1 MAAQEEL
8 LRPQPPQQKPRA
20 IILREDAQTD
30 PAFGKT
36 PQQRSVE
43 EHLELGI
50 VNLDKPAGPT
60 SHQISAWVKEIL
72 KAKKAGHS
80 GTLDPDVSGVLPI
93 GLNRA
98 TRSLYSLLPAG
109 KEYVGVMHL
118 HSEAKPEKLAEVI
131 KMFTGKTI
139 MQKPPVRSAV
149 RRVFRP
155 RTIYSLEVL
164 EVDGR
169 DVLFYTKVQAGTYI
183 RKLCHDIGT
192 YLTGAHMAELRRTK
206 AGPYGEKESVTLH
219 DLADAYA
226 VWKEDGGDE
235 KLLKKTVL
243 PVESAAELLPKIW
256 VKDGAIEALC
266 QGANLA
272 AVGISKFS
280 EGIQKGDLLAV
291 FSLKGEFVA
300 LGNAMMDSV
309 QMASEKRGWA
319 ADTKRVV
326 MPAGTYPK
334 MWKTSGQKQN
344 SGKTI

>member
-1 MAAQEEL
+1 MAEEKE
-8 LRPQPPQQKPRA
+8 RT
-20 IILREDAQTD
+20 IIVREESQTD
-30 PAFGKT
+30 ASFGKAPSERT
-36 PQQRSVE
+36 VE

-60 SHQISAWVKEIL
+60 SHQISAWVKDIL

-109 KEYVGVMHL
+109 KEYAGVMHL
-118 HSEAKPEKLAEVI
+118 HSEAKPEKLAEAI
-131 KMFTGKTI
+131 KMFAGRTI
-139 MQKPPVRSAV
+139 MQKPPLRSAV

-155 RTIYSLEVL
+155 RTVYSLDVL

-169 DVLFYTKVQAGTYI
+169 DVLFYTRVQAGTYI

-192 YLTGAHMAELRRTK
+192 FLTGAHMAELRRTK
-206 AGPYGEKESVTLH
+206 AGPYGESDSVTLH

-226 VWKEDGGDE
+226 VWKEDGDE
-235 KLLKKTVL
+235 KPLKKAVL

-272 AVGISKFS
+272 AVGISRLS
-280 EGIQKGDLLAV
+280 DGIQKGDLLAI

-300 LGNAMMDSV
+300 LGNAMMDSA
-309 QMASEKRGWA
+309 QMTSEKRGWA

-326 MPAGTYPK
+326 MQAGTYPR
-334 MWKTSGQKQN
+334 MWKTK
-344 SGKTI
+344 KE

>member
-1 MAAQEEL
+1 MAEE
-8 LRPQPPQQKPRA
+8 QQRRA
-20 IILREDAQTD
+20 IVIREDSQTD
-30 PAFGKT
+30 PAYGKT
-36 PQQRSVE
+36 PEKRSVE

-60 SHQISAWVKEIL
+60 SHQISSWVKDIL

-118 HSEAKPEKLAEVI
+118 HKEVKPERLAEVV

-149 RRVFRP
+149 RREFRP
-155 RTIYSLEVL
+155 RTIHSFEVL
-164 EVDGR
+164 ETDGR
-169 DVLFYTKVQAGTYI
+169 DVLFYTRVQAGTYI
-183 RKLCHDIGT
+183 RKLCHDMGT
-192 YLTGAHMAELRRTK
+192 YMSGAHMAELRRTK
-206 AGPYGEKESVTLH
+206 AGPYGEKSSVSLH

-226 VWKEDGGDE
+226 IWKEEGRE
-235 KLLKKTVL
+235 ELLKRAVL

-280 EGIQKGDLLAV
+280 EGIKKGELLAI

-300 LGNAMMDSV
+300 LGNAMMDSM

-326 MPAGTYPK
+326 LPAGTYPK
-334 MWKTSGQKQN
+334 MWKTTQKTRELAVKN
-344 SGKTI
+344 KTI

>member
-1 MAAQEEL
+1 MESRFEMAEE
-8 LRPQPPQQKPRA
+8 QGRA
-20 IILREDAQTD
+20 IVIREDAQTD
-30 PAFGKT
+30 PAFGKV
-36 PQQRSVE
+36 PQKRSVE

-60 SHQISAWVKEIL
+60 SHQISAWVKDVL

-118 HSEAKPEKLAEVI
+118 HSSNVKPERLAEVV
-131 KMFTGKTI
+131 KMFAGKTI

-149 RRVFRP
+149 RREFRP
-155 RTIYSLEVL
+155 RTIHSFEAMEL
-164 EVDGR
+164 DGR
-169 DVLFYTKVQAGTYI
+169 DVLFYTRVQAGTYI
-183 RKLCHDIGT
+183 RKLCHDMGT
-192 YLTGAHMAELRRTK
+192 YLGGAHMAELRRTK
-206 AGPYGEKESVTLH
+206 AGPYDEKSSVCLH

-226 VWKEDGGDE
+226 IWKEDGRE
-235 KLLKKTVL
+235 ELLKRAVL

-280 EGIQKGDLLAV
+280 DGIKKGELLAV

-300 LGNAMMDSV
+300 LGNAMMDST

-326 MPAGTYPK
+326 MKAGTYPK
-334 MWKTSGQKQN
+334 MWKTSGQQQERRNAAK
-344 SGKTI
+344 